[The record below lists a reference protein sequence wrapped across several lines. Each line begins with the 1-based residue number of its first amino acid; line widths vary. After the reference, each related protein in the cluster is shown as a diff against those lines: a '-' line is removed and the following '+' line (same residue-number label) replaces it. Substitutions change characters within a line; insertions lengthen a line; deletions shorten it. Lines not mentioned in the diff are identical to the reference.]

1 MRVEWTFCIR
11 NQEEVLNNFRKMK
24 NEPTVPTNLRED
36 FSENYLADCGI
47 SEGVSFL
54 VAPLKY
60 TIFCWELT
68 S

>member
-1 MRVEWTFCIR
+1 
-11 NQEEVLNNFRKMK
+11 MK